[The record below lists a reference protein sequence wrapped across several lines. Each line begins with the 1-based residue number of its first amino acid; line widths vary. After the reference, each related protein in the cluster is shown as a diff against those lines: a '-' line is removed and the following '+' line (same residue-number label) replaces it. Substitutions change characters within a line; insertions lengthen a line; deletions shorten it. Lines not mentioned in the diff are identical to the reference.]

1 MIRELQPKCGVFVC
15 TVNFWNCV
23 DPKPYFDEPGDHGG
37 ELETSLMMHLAPN
50 LVLPLKE
57 AGDGKAKKFRV
68 AGLREGWAWAPRE
81 WTKVTEDTG
90 VGNPAAATA
99 EKGKKFFE
107 AVTDRV
113 SGFLVDLASADV
125 AKMYEVP
132 YVIDG
137 VLVEVDDV
145 DEHFERARAAGATI
159 LSEPEDVPDF
169 GVRHYRAED
178 PEGHRWMF
186 SQDIAT

>member
-1 MIRELQPKCGVFVC
+1 MAVIPMLAYEDGAAAMDWLVAAFGFTERERYVGDDGALGHGELDTGSGRIMMATPSPDYVSPKRQRELSP
-15 TVNFWNCV
+15 
-23 DPKPYFDEPGDHGG
+23 
-37 ELETSLMMHLAPN
+37 
-50 LVLPLKE
+50 
-57 AGDGKAKKFRV
+57 
-68 AGLREGWAWAPRE
+68 
-81 WTKVTEDTG
+81 
-90 VGNPAAATA
+90 
-99 EKGKKFFE
+99 
-107 AVTDRV
+107 
-113 SGFLVDLASADV
+113 DV

-145 DEHFERARAAGATI
+145 DEHFERATAAGATI
-159 LSEPEDVPDF
+159 LSEPEDVADF